1 MQLYKGESY
10 KRLADRS
17 YLHVELS
24 IAVYIDLL
32 FVERRG
38 YRSMF
43 NLRMMFEHPF
53 SETVGVAFRERSL
66 VKHNTFVIF
75 SGFQLEIWFC
85 FFKSCDFRPLHF
97 IIDLSVDIQ
106 GDVFL
111 ADNYFAC
118 PVFAAKLRLSGNTK
132 CLVCVHPVEKDSSIY
147 CDKRQEGPDRS
158 PSHGCVYSVKIYP
171 AKYSCGEDKAI
182 YIKNR

>member
-38 YRSMF
+38 YRTMF

-75 SGFQLEIWFC
+75 SGFQLEI
-85 FFKSCDFRPLHF
+85 
-97 IIDLSVDIQ
+97 
-106 GDVFL
+106 
-111 ADNYFAC
+111 
-118 PVFAAKLRLSGNTK
+118 
-132 CLVCVHPVEKDSSIY
+132 
-147 CDKRQEGPDRS
+147 
-158 PSHGCVYSVKIYP
+158 
-171 AKYSCGEDKAI
+171 
-182 YIKNR
+182 